1 MSFTNRCSTAPSTS
15 KCVDDRDRVFA
26 LYGMVSSESRS
37 AFDPYALCPVDYT
50 KVWNETYTDL
60 AIAAINGGQ
69 GLEILTHVI
78 AFGNLAQQEPTWP
91 SWVPSWNK
99 ERKAQGAMKLTG
111 PSDSISPSL
120 AIFRR
125 IPKLTL
131 CLKGAKL
138 QRIIGTQKSAGIRG
152 AVAYF
157 KSLEDNKLTYSTK
170 TTYGHITAS
179 ILARAIDSSRVFYDR
194 TDFDFDAVFG
204 EVTAP
209 LPDDIKSENDSR
221 MDNVELTL
229 KQELGVPEP
238 KQSLPS
244 PSIDVA
250 YFHQEVDRLL
260 HGHDLF
266 CYELQGS
273 IAPGVAFASVEIGD
287 YVVRF
292 RDLSVDN
299 PSMFAL
305 ILRPHPPTSTQTSPA
320 AFRLVGAC
328 VDSHPFTDAFS
339 VYTFTRWPKN
349 HFEYE
354 DVDVV

>member
-1 MSFTNRCSTAPSTS
+1 VPSTS

-26 LYGMVSSESRS
+26 LYGMVLFDPRPS
-37 AFDPYALCPVDYT
+37 FDPYAQCPVDYT
-50 KVWNETYTDL
+50 KPWADTYTDL
-60 AIAAINGGQ
+60 AIAAVDGGQ
-69 GLEILTHVI
+69 GFEILAHAI
-78 AFGNLAQQEPTWP
+78 GFGNLAEQDTTRL

-99 ERKAQGAMKLTG
+99 TRKAQGVMNLTG
-111 PSDSISPSL
+111 SSDSISSSS
-120 AIFRR
+120 AIFSRLPR
-125 IPKLTL
+125 LRL

-138 QRIIGTQKSAGIRG
+138 QRIVGTQKSAGIRG

-157 KSLEDNKLTYSTK
+157 KSLKDNKLTYSTK
-170 TTYGHITAS
+170 TTYEHITAS
-179 ILARAIDSSRVFYDR
+179 ILARAVDSSRVFYDR

-209 LPDDIKSENDSR
+209 FPDDIKSENDSR

-229 KQELGVPEP
+229 KQELGVPVP
-238 KQSLPS
+238 KQSLSS
-244 PSIDVA
+244 PSIDTA
-250 YFHQEVDRLL
+250 YFHREVDRLL

-273 IAPGVAFASVEIGD
+273 IAPGVAFAKVEIGD

-292 RDLSVDN
+292 RDLSVDD
-299 PSMFAL
+299 PSIFAL
-305 ILRPHPPTSTQTSPA
+305 VLRPHPNPPTSTQTTPA

-339 VYTFTRWPKN
+339 IHSYSRWPKS